1 MPKVSNPLA
10 VALTRR
16 SSGGIGSHIEIAPD
30 RVDARAVLVK
40 LGDDST
46 TGSERAQ
53 YIQQSTQLETL
64 YREMVKAL
72 ADLSVRNND
81 RELRDMLAK
90 QGITVS
96 ANPPA
101 AAAPPAP
108 EPKKGGK

>member
-1 MPKVSNPLA
+1 MLKKWEFWLLTLPALA
-10 VALTRR
+10 VA
-16 SSGGIGSHIEIAPD
+16 
-30 RVDARAVLVK
+30 VLVVVNIA
-40 LGDDST
+40 LFTANRAAQAEVS
-46 TGSERAQ
+46 SRAQ
-53 YIQQSTQLETL
+53 FIQQTAQLEPL

-101 AAAPPAP
+101 AGLPAP